1 MQGVKNNISF
11 RNGIRVKSRKYVGPG
26 CSPAPSDVKDNLP
39 VMLVISLF
47 ILLVILFKCKY
58 HLQVDYITQYAC
70 DFSGVH
76 INCFY
81 TYLSLITASY
91 FFRQVLQKP
100 LKFVNNVLQTKERFL
115 NESNFRSFLSLCT
128 FILGNRLRKRSNN
141 FCVNISIFSYF
152 VRNGTAKI

>member
-76 INCFY
+76 ITCFI
-81 TYLSLITASY
+81 LICPCSL
-91 FFRQVLQKP
+91 FFFV
-100 LKFVNNVLQTKERFL
+100 KFCNNALQTNERFL